1 MATRKPNNPELAAAA
16 DNLAAAIQHV
26 RVAVSKKVE
35 AIRAA
40 ASVELAKGSRLL
52 EDELKKVEA
61 KLSKAS
67 EDAKK
72 SVHQVVRQ
80 AESKLQA
87 AVRTA
92 GKKAPAK
99 KAPAK
104 KAAAKKA
111 PAKKAAAK
119 KAAGR
124 AA

>member
-1 MATRKPNNPELAAAA
+1 MATRKPKNPELAAAA

-26 RVAVSKKVE
+26 RIAVTRKVE

-52 EDELKKVEA
+52 EAELKKVEA

-67 EDAKK
+67 DDAKK

-80 AESKLQA
+80 AESKLQS
-87 AVRTA
+87 AVKNA
-92 GKKAPAK
+92 GKR
-99 KAPAK
+99 APAK

-124 AA
+124 TA